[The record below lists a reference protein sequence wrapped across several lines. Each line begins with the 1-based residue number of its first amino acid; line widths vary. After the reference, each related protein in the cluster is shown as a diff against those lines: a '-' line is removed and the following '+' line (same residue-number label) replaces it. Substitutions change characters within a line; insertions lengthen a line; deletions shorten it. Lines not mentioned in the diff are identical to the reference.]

1 MGNDVGVDPRN
12 RFSSVPIFS
21 LPQRRENGCR
31 EAVWGPESPPSG
43 AIDPHAPP
51 ASVASTSVS
60 LDSGTRVPDPVSC
73 RRSARAKKKTENV
86 HSESAK
92 QSRLRVAHG
101 RALRGSRRL
110 SVPQLKFGRTPSLS
124 AGRRRRDRATS
135 NFRFST
141 VLATLARG
149 FRSTMRDRPRLL
161 RSKVRQLHQV
171 SLRGMGRPTRGILG
185 ATVRRFPDQP
195 RNRIFGLFRYFYSPL
210 AVEKNT
216 LKKHGNT
223 HLQYNYVL

>member
-1 MGNDVGVDPRN
+1 MGNAGGADPRN
-12 RFSSVPIFS
+12 RFSRVPVFTP
-21 LPQRRENGCR
+21 PQRRVNGRR
-31 EAVWGPESPPSG
+31 EAVWGRESPPSG

-51 ASVASTSVS
+51 ASAASTSVF
-60 LDSGTRVPDPVSC
+60 LESGTRVPDPVSC

-110 SVPQLKFGRTPSLS
+110 SVWPLKFGRTPSLS
-124 AGRRRRDRATS
+124 AGRRRRDRANS

-141 VLATLARG
+141 VLATLTRG
-149 FRSTMRDRPRLL
+149 FRSAMRDRPRLL
-161 RSKVRQLHQV
+161 RAKVRQLHQL
-171 SLRGMGRPTRGILG
+171 SLRGMGGSNSRYSRSYAVFQIASEIEFLAFSAIL
-185 ATVRRFPDQP
+185 QY
-195 RNRIFGLFRYFYSPL
+195 I
-210 AVEKNT
+210 AVQKNT

-223 HLQYNYVL
+223 HIQYNYIL

>member
-1 MGNDVGVDPRN
+1 MGNDGGVDPRN

-43 AIDPHAPP
+43 AIDPYAPP
-51 ASVASTSVS
+51 ASVASISVS

-110 SVPQLKFGRTPSLS
+110 SVPRLKFGRTPSLS
-124 AGRRRRDRATS
+124 AGRRLGDRASS
-135 NFRFST
+135 NLRFST
-141 VLATLARG
+141 VLATLNRG
-149 FRSTMRDRPRLL
+149 FRSTMRDRPHLSRKSAPATSSFSP
-161 RSKVRQLHQV
+161 RNGGVQLAV
-171 SLRGMGRPTRGILG
+171 FWEL
-185 ATVRRFPDQP
+185 RRFPDQP
-195 RNRIFGLFRYFYSPL
+195 RNRIFGVFRYFYSI
-210 AVEKNT
+210 
-216 LKKHGNT
+216 
-223 HLQYNYVL
+223 

>member
-51 ASVASTSVS
+51 ASAASTSVS

-110 SVPQLKFGRTPSLS
+110 SVWPLKFGRTPSLS
-124 AGRRRRDRATS
+124 AGRRRRDRAT
-135 NFRFST
+135 
-141 VLATLARG
+141 VPATLTRG
-149 FRSTMRDRPRLL
+149 FRSTMRDRPHLL
-161 RSKVRQLHQV
+161 RAKLRQLHQV
-171 SLRGMGRPTRGILG
+171 SLRGMGASNSRYSWSYAVFQISREIEFL
-185 ATVRRFPDQP
+185 AFSAIFTV
-195 RNRIFGLFRYFYSPL
+195 YSC
-210 AVEKNT
+210 T
-216 LKKHGNT
+216 KKHT
-223 HLQYNYVL
+223 EKTR

>member
-73 RRSARAKKKTENV
+73 RRSARAKKKAENV

-110 SVPQLKFGRTPSLS
+110 SVPPLKFGRTPSLS
-124 AGRRRRDRATS
+124 AGRRRRDRANS

-141 VLATLARG
+141 VLATLTRG

-161 RSKVRQLHQV
+161 RAKVRQLHQV
-171 SLRGMGRPTRGILG
+171 SLRGIGPSNSRYSGSYAVFQIAGEIEFL
-185 ATVRRFPDQP
+185 AFSAIFTV
-195 RNRIFGLFRYFYSPL
+195 YSCRKEHT
-210 AVEKNT
+210 EKAR
-216 LKKHGNT
+216 
-223 HLQYNYVL
+223 

>member
-51 ASVASTSVS
+51 AS
-60 LDSGTRVPDPVSC
+60 
-73 RRSARAKKKTENV
+73 
-86 HSESAK
+86 AK

-110 SVPQLKFGRTPSLS
+110 SVPPLKFGRTPSLS

-141 VLATLARG
+141 VLATLTRG
-149 FRSTMRDRPRLL
+149 FRSTMRDRPHLL
-161 RSKVRQLHQV
+161 RAKVRQLHQV
-171 SLRGMGRPTRGILG
+171 SLRGMGASNSRYSGSYAVFQISREIEFL
-185 ATVRRFPDQP
+185 AFSAIFTVYSCRKEHTEKARERFAH
-195 RNRIFGLFRYFYSPL
+195 YSTTIYL
-210 AVEKNT
+210 EKAR
-216 LKKHGNT
+216 
-223 HLQYNYVL
+223 

>member
-1 MGNDVGVDPRN
+1 MGNAGGADPRN
-12 RFSSVPIFS
+12 RFSRVPVFTP
-21 LPQRRENGCR
+21 PQRRVNGRR
-31 EAVWGPESPPSG
+31 EAVWGRESPPSG

-51 ASVASTSVS
+51 ASAASTSVS
-60 LDSGTRVPDPVSC
+60 LESGTRVPDPVPC

-110 SVPQLKFGRTPSLS
+110 SVWQLKFGRTPSLS
-124 AGRRRRDRATS
+124 AGRRRRDRANS

-141 VLATLARG
+141 VLATLTRG
-149 FRSTMRDRPRLL
+149 FRSAMRDRPRLL
-161 RSKVRQLHQV
+161 RAKVRQLHQL
-171 SLRGMGRPTRGILG
+171 SLRGMGASNSRYSQSYAVFQISSEIEFLAFSAIL
-185 ATVRRFPDQP
+185 QY
-195 RNRIFGLFRYFYSPL
+195 I

-223 HLQYNYVL
+223 HLQYNYIL